1 MLEKLAA
8 MIPRPPANPFLY
20 HGIFA
25 PHARDRPAAVS
36 RARALAGKSAAA
48 PGEERCSVRPK
59 SPAEHEP
66 EASRRTKHFS
76 WAELLRRTFA
86 IDVLA
91 CPGCG
96 GKLRFLAAIEQRTVV
111 EKILGHLNLP
121 TGPPEA
127 APACQTAWLPGIS
140 PTDDISILPPI
151 D

>member
-1 MLEKLAA
+1 

-66 EASRRTKHFS
+66 ETSRRTKHFR

-96 GKLRFLAAIEQRTVV
+96 GRLRFLAAIEQSTLV

-121 TGPPEA
+121 TGPPEP
-127 APACQTAWLPGIS
+127 APARQTAWPPGIS
-140 PTDDISILPPI
+140 PTDDISLLPSI